1 MDKMVNGTSVELIR
15 NWILAIEK
23 DIERNEFYCFEDRD
37 DRRISSLNKA
47 RLSVMYDI
55 FCITSNDYSEGQTYY
70 FTSYKGSVKEAT
82 EKVKKYLQT
91 MKELLEIN

>member
-1 MDKMVNGTSVELIR
+1 MVNGTSVELIR

-37 DRRISSLNKA
+37 DRRISPLNKA

-55 FCITSNDYSEGQTYY
+55 FSITSNDYSEGQSYY
-70 FTSYKGSVKEAT
+70 FTVYKGSVKENQ
-82 EKVKKYLQT
+82 KKMIAYLQT
-91 MKELLEIN
+91 MKTLLKIE